1 MLKKT
6 NKISNLSIKNK
17 TCLNYPKKMSLFV
30 QDDTQ
35 TSQRQ
40 TPVNPAQ
47 GLFGLRV
54 ATPPFGL
61 LGLGGSQRGTALRE
75 ELAPV
80 IRELGPEMRDFGLQV
95 REEAG

>member
-1 MLKKT
+1 M
-6 NKISNLSIKNK
+6 SI
-17 TCLNYPKKMSLFV
+17 

-35 TSQRQ
+35 TGQRQ

-95 REEAG
+95 RGWLAMVGK